1 MIFKEEFNKGKNELP
16 SDVTPNST
24 DTSVTSDNTTNSKQ
38 KPQVDTILKK
48 RLAIIACIV
57 ALLAAGA
64 LCAKPII
71 NHFQQNT
78 RTAALEEAIKP
89 IMMQYGLS
97 TYAVK
102 YIDDRYE
109 VYAEGLESLT
119 VNNLLACLV
128 KLDSVSIDDPC
139 GDDEIDFGLAHIH
152 PGLDVEYS
160 YWRIS
165 SSVAALNN
173 KLGLPLYETPGIY
186 CDRYGIACFVAC
198 EN

>member
-1 MIFKEEFNKGKNELP
+1 M
-16 SDVTPNST
+16 
-24 DTSVTSDNTTNSKQ
+24 
-38 KPQVDTILKK
+38 
-48 RLAIIACIV
+48 AIIACII

-71 NHFQQNT
+71 NHFQQNA

-89 IMMQYGLS
+89 IMMQYWLS

>member
-48 RLAIIACIV
+48 RLAIIACII

-71 NHFQQNT
+71 NHFQQNA

-173 KLGLPLYETPGIY
+173 KLGLPL
-186 CDRYGIACFVAC
+186 
-198 EN
+198 

>member
-24 DTSVTSDNTTNSKQ
+24 DTSVTSNTTNSKQ

-48 RLAIIACIV
+48 RLAIIACII

-71 NHFQQNT
+71 NHFQQNA

-89 IMMQYGLS
+89 IMMQYWLS

>member
-1 MIFKEEFNKGKNELP
+1 MIFQEEFNKGKNELP

-48 RLAIIACIV
+48 RLAIIACII

-71 NHFQQNT
+71 NHFQQNA

-89 IMMQYGLS
+89 IMMQYWLS